1 MAGLIERAQVEP
13 LSLPSEF
20 TQITNQREVSIALPG
35 PIIAS
40 HQPSDGS
47 SALDA
52 ACALGERPVRMSTAL
67 SRALFNS
74 PQVSYA
80 TLASRNSPP
89 RFIAKGE
96 GREQY
101 RRASWLMGEPCR
113 C

>member
-1 MAGLIERAQVEP
+1 MDAAHVEP

-20 TQITNQREVSIALPG
+20 TQMTNQREVSMALPG

-40 HQPSDGS
+40 HQPSEGS

-67 SRALFNS
+67 SRAALNS

-80 TLASRNSPP
+80 TRASRSAPP

-96 GREQY
+96 GRAQY
-101 RRASWLMGEPCR
+101 RRASCVIREPCR